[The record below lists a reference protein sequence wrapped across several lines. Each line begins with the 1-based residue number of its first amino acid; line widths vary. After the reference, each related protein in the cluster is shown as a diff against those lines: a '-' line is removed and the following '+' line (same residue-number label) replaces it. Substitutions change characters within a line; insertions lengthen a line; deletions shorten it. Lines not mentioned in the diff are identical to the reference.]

1 MKVKYPFW
9 LRFIE
14 GTPSGEVGGGSTPDE
29 AKADDESPK
38 GAEREKRHSAIA
50 LAHPHARL

>member
-14 GTPSGEVGGGSTPDE
+14 GTPSGEAGGGST
-29 AKADDESPK
+29 ADESKAGNESPM
-38 GAEREKRHSAIA
+38 GFSFSQ
-50 LAHPHARL
+50 LL